1 MLNSG
6 MPQARL
12 EKSKKYE
19 KVKKIFGAV
28 SIAMIV
34 LLGAVA
40 ILIWRSL
47 CWVLQ
52 TWDNLTMEEIV
63 YHLTMPME
71 GTNSDMIGS
80 YIVYCVVVTV
90 IVVAALVAA
99 LSIMKYK
106 RKRKAFRITKAS
118 VGISAVLTI
127 VCSVLYF
134 WEAFDVSAYVKNQN
148 TYSSFIDD
156 NYVDPSSV
164 NLTFPEQKRN
174 LIYIFL
180 ESMENTYADVE
191 SGGAFEKNVISELT
205 ELSMENENFSGEDST
220 LNGAYVTLGATWTM
234 GAMFAQTSGLPLTI
248 PIGDN
253 SMSSQDDFFPGI
265 ITIGDILD
273 QEGYQQELVIGSDA
287 VFGGRKLYF
296 EQHGDYQIYDYNYS
310 LENGEIPEGYYVW
323 WGYEDEI
330 LFENAK
336 TRLNELAASG
346 EPFNFTML
354 TVDTHFED
362 GYVCSLCEDTYND
375 QYSNVMACSSRQVS
389 EFVEWIQQQPFY
401 ENTTIVISG
410 DHLTMDSDY
419 CQDVDSDYERKVYT
433 TYINSAVMPE
443 TDNYREY
450 TTLDAFPTTLASLG
464 VEIEGNRLGLG
475 VNLFSLESTLL
486 EKYGLEEVDTGL
498 AQKSALM
505 DELWTGI
512 NRATVSDVEYDS
524 AQQTAILTVSDI
536 QWDTEIASIRCS
548 AWTDAEQQDLKWYNG
563 EQQSDGEYIVRI
575 PLNDFGEIA
584 ESYSFAVYLE
594 TSDGERNQIGSKTL
608 EMDNNIAE
616 EEQTE
621 EMTVSAYVTTI
632 PYDFRTGKFEIQVS
646 GVTGVENLASIQCA
660 VWADE
665 NQEDLKWYTA
675 EVHEDGS
682 YITEVF
688 ASDYYFKE
696 ADYFVLVYATD
707 STGQMYFLGACQE
720 TISS

>member
-1 MLNSG
+1 
-6 MPQARL
+6 
-12 EKSKKYE
+12 
-19 KVKKIFGAV
+19 
-28 SIAMIV
+28 
-34 LLGAVA
+34 
-40 ILIWRSL
+40 
-47 CWVLQ
+47 
-52 TWDNLTMEEIV
+52 
-63 YHLTMPME
+63 
-71 GTNSDMIGS
+71 
-80 YIVYCVVVTV
+80 
-90 IVVAALVAA
+90 
-99 LSIMKYK
+99 
-106 RKRKAFRITKAS
+106 
-118 VGISAVLTI
+118 
-127 VCSVLYF
+127 
-134 WEAFDVSAYVKNQN
+134 
-148 TYSSFIDD
+148 
-156 NYVDPSSV
+156 
-164 NLTFPEQKRN
+164 
-174 LIYIFL
+174 
-180 ESMENTYADVE
+180 
-191 SGGAFEKNVISELT
+191 
-205 ELSMENENFSGEDST
+205 MENENFSGEDNA

-265 ITIGDILD
+265 ITIGDILE

-362 GYVCSLCEDTYND
+362 GYVCSLCEDIYDD
-375 QYSNVMACSSRQVS
+375 QYSNVMACSSHQVA

-401 ENTTIVISG
+401 ANTTIVISG

-433 TYINSAVMPE
+433 TYINSPFVPE
-443 TDNYREY
+443 TDTYREY

-475 VNLFSLESTLL
+475 VNLFSSELTLL
-486 EKYGLEEVDTGL
+486 EKYGLEEIDRGL

-524 AQQTAILTVSDI
+524 VQQTATLVVSDI
-536 QWDTEIASIRCS
+536 QWDTEIESVQCAV
-548 AWTDAEQQDLKWYNG
+548 WTDADQRNLKWYNG
-563 EQQSDGEYIVRI
+563 EQQENGEYVVKV
-575 PLNDFGEIA
+575 PLTDFGELT
-584 ESYSFAVYLE
+584 ESYSFAIYLKTADE
-594 TSDGERNQIGSKTL
+594 EMSLVGSKTL
-608 EMDNNIAE
+608 EIDNNKAE
-616 EEQTE
+616 EQLID
-621 EMTVSAYVTTI
+621 MAASAYITTI
-632 PYDFRTGKFEIQVS
+632 PYDFRTGKFEIQIS
-646 GVTGVENLASIQCA
+646 GVTGVENLTSIQCA
-660 VWADE
+660 VWSDE
-665 NQEDLKWYTA
+665 AQEDLKWYTA
-675 EVHEDGS
+675 ESQEDGS
-682 YITEVF
+682 YIAEVY

-696 ADYFVLVYATD
+696 ADYSILVYAAD
-707 STGQMYFLGACQE
+707 NADQLFFLGACQE